1 MDTEDLCY
9 RGVHDLAGR
18 IQRREVSPVEVVDA
32 YLRRIEAL
40 NPRLSAYLTLTADSA
55 REEARRAEAEIA
67 AGRWRGPLHG
77 IPYGVKDIIETKGVR
92 TTHGSSFFR
101 DFVPDRDAECITRL
115 RSAGAIMLGKTLT
128 HEFAAA
134 TTTINPHYGTAHNP
148 WNLDCITGG
157 SSGGSAA
164 AVAAGLCAFALGSDT
179 GGSIR
184 NPAALCGV
192 VGLKPTHGRV
202 SLMGVCPNVMTFDH
216 LGTMTYTARD
226 AALVL
231 QTLAGYD
238 PRDAASRDVA
248 VPDYTEGW
256 ERGVRGMRLVLCPDF
271 YMNAEVDSEVDRAFS
286 EAVQV
291 FRSLGATVE
300 YVSFLNGKRL
310 TELFPAIS
318 GPEFAEFHRPFYKKN
333 PDGYGASV
341 RERLEW
347 SLKIT
352 GDEYVRGLREREL
365 LRREVA
371 EFFRG
376 VDALLLPSMPCAAP
390 PIESLMA
397 KVNGKEYPC
406 MWIHRPF
413 QSPHN
418 LTGCP
423 AVSLPM
429 GFDREGM
436 PLSLQIVGPEWNEG
450 RILGIASSYEEATP
464 EIRTRRPPCTGARSR
479 ELL

>member
-1 MDTEDLCY
+1 
-9 RGVHDLAGR
+9 
-18 IQRREVSPVEVVDA
+18 
-32 YLRRIEAL
+32 
-40 NPRLSAYLTLTADSA
+40 
-55 REEARRAEAEIA
+55 
-67 AGRWRGPLHG
+67 
-77 IPYGVKDIIETKGVR
+77 
-92 TTHGSSFFR
+92 
-101 DFVPDRDAECITRL
+101 
-115 RSAGAIMLGKTLT
+115 
-128 HEFAAA
+128 
-134 TTTINPHYGTAHNP
+134 
-148 WNLDCITGG
+148 
-157 SSGGSAA
+157 
-164 AVAAGLCAFALGSDT
+164 
-179 GGSIR
+179 
-184 NPAALCGV
+184 
-192 VGLKPTHGRV
+192 
-202 SLMGVCPNVMTFDH
+202 MTFDH
-216 LGTMTYTARD
+216 VGALTCIARD

-231 QTLAGYD
+231 QAMAGYD
-238 PRDAASRDVA
+238 PRDAASRDVS
-248 VPDYTEGW
+248 VPNYTEGW

-286 EAVQV
+286 EALRV

-300 YVSFLNGKRL
+300 HVSFPNGRRL

-318 GPEFAEFHRPFYKKN
+318 GPEFSEFHRPFYEKN

-352 GDEYVRGLREREL
+352 ADEYVRGLRERER

-376 VDALLLPSMPCAAP
+376 VDALLLPSMPCAAS
-390 PIESLMA
+390 PIETLMA

-406 MWIHRPF
+406 TWIHRPF

-436 PLSLQIVGPEWNEG
+436 PLSLQIVGAEWNEAH
-450 RILGIASSYEEATP
+450 IL
-464 EIRTRRPPCTGARSR
+464 
-479 ELL
+479 